1 MEQQPAIV
9 LVVEDDPVQSD
20 LLRDILECD
29 GYQVESAA
37 DGAAALGR
45 IQAGDI
51 DLVLL
56 DISLP
61 KLDGLAVCQRMQ
73 TPEHTT
79 HPPIVLLTAVADD
92 TLHQTGVAAGAS
104 GCITKPYDINELLA
118 VVARHCP

>member
-1 MEQQPAIV
+1 MQPPLPTV
-9 LVVEDDPVQSD
+9 LVVEDDPVQSG
-20 LLRDILECD
+20 LLRDILECN

-37 DGAAALGR
+37 DGAAALAR
-45 IQAGDI
+45 IQAGDL

-61 KLDGLAVCQRMQ
+61 KLDGLAVCQRVQ

-79 HPPIVLLTAVADD
+79 QPPIILLTAVADD

-104 GCITKPYDINELLA
+104 GCITKPYDIDEVLA

>member
-1 MEQQPAIV
+1 MQPSLPTV
-9 LVVEDDPVQSD
+9 LVVEDDPVQSG
-20 LLRDILECD
+20 LLRDVLECD
-29 GYQVESAA
+29 GYQVESAT

-61 KLDGLAVCQRMQ
+61 KLDGLAVCQRVQ
-73 TPEHTT
+73 TPEHAT
-79 HPPIVLLTAVADD
+79 HPPIILLTAVADD

-104 GCITKPYDINELLA
+104 DCITKPYDIDELLA
-118 VVARHCP
+118 VVARHCA